1 METNNVIEATK
12 ISNSVHAPEYAP
24 VKENEQVLL
33 ALGIT
38 ADHIAALPM
47 IVNTGNTFLLLE
59 ARNKEVLQKL
69 QPDMNGLRQ
78 LAQQYDL
85 SGYCIFIRE
94 KDRVDATALMFGTL
108 PDMAAEASG
117 KLGAGALAC
126 YLYDIAMIKK
136 ELAVIREGFPVSPQQ
151 ERTLQIRLILD
162 QGKIQSWQPES
173 GISQAQ

>member
-1 METNNVIEATK
+1 METNNVIESTK

-33 ALGIT
+33 GLGIT

-47 IVNTGNTFLLLE
+47 IVNTGNAFLLLE
-59 ARNKEVLQKL
+59 VRNEEVLQKL
-69 QPDMNGLRQ
+69 QPEMNDLRF
-78 LAQQYDL
+78 LAQHYGL

-94 KDRVDATALMFGTL
+94 KEGIEATALMFGTL

-117 KLGAGALAC
+117 NLGAGALAC

-136 ELAVIREGFPVSPQQ
+136 ELMVIREGFPVSPQ
-151 ERTLQIRLILD
+151 EVRILQIRLVLNK
-162 QGKIQSWQPES
+162 GKIESWQPES
-173 GISQAQ
+173 STPQA